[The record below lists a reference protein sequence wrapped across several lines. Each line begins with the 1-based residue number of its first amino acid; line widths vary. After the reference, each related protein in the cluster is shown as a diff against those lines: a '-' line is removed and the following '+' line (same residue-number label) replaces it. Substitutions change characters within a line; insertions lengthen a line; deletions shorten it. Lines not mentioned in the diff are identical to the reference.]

1 MLEIKGKYGT
11 AKIYASILEDEALAQ
26 INDLINSP
34 VAKNKGKS
42 VAVMPDC
49 HAGKGCTIGTTMYI
63 NDKVNPNLVGVDIG
77 CGVMLIP
84 LGNVDLDMEK
94 VDYFFHNKMPSG
106 LAVNSKVIEEFDLK
120 RLYCYDKLVNVDRLA
135 KSLMSLGGGNHFCEL
150 DIDMEGNKYLV
161 IHTGS
166 RNLGKQVAD
175 IYSEIANEKNKVS
188 KEEIKVIVE
197 DYKKAG
203 REFEI
208 EYAISEYK
216 RKKEKEKI
224 EKDKCWLE
232 GKEKENYLHDM
243 KICQEF
249 AHRNR
254 YLIASHF
261 LAEVLCYDAEKINEL
276 MSYRIETIHNY
287 IDFDAGTDAPILRK
301 GAVSAYHGE
310 VLVIPMNMKD
320 GTLICFGK
328 GNPDWNYSAP
338 HGAGRL
344 LSRVSARTSL
354 SIDDFKNDM
363 NGIYT
368 TCVNDATIDESPR
381 AYKSFETIMKDIKD
395 TVDIISIVKPIY
407 NFKAGN

>member
-1 MLEIKGKYGT
+1 MLEIKGKYGI

-42 VAVMPDC
+42 IAVMPDC

-120 RLYCYDKLVNVDRLA
+120 ELYCYDKLVNVDRLA

-188 KEEIKVIVE
+188 KEEIKAIVE

-224 EKDKCWLE
+224 EWLE
-232 GKEKENYLHDM
+232 GKEKENCLHDM

-261 LAEVLCYDAEKINEL
+261 LTEVLCYDAEKINEL
-276 MSYRIETIHNY
+276 MSYGIETIHNY

-344 LSRVSARTSL
+344 LSRASARTSL

-381 AYKSFETIMKDIKD
+381 AYKPFETIIKDIKD
-395 TVDIISIVKPIY
+395 TVDIILIVKPIY
-407 NFKAGN
+407 NFKVSN

>member
-49 HAGKGCTIGTTMYI
+49 HAGKGCTIGTAMYI

-77 CGVMLIP
+77 CGVMMIP
-84 LGNVDLDMEK
+84 LGNIDLDMEK

-120 RLYCYDKLVNVDRLA
+120 ELYCYDKLVNVDRLA

-188 KEEIKVIVE
+188 KEEIKAIVE

-216 RKKEKEKI
+216 RKKEKEKT
-224 EKDKCWLE
+224 EWLE
-232 GKEKENYLHDM
+232 GKEKENYLHDI

-261 LAEVLCYDAEKINEL
+261 LAEVLGYDVEKINEL
-276 MSYRIETIHNY
+276 ISYGIETIHNY

-301 GAVSAYHGE
+301 GAVSAYYGE

-344 LSRVSARTSL
+344 LSRASARTSL

-381 AYKSFETIMKDIKD
+381 AYKPFETIMKDIKD
-395 TVDIISIVKPIY
+395 TVDIILIVKPIY
-407 NFKAGN
+407 NFKASN

>member
-1 MLEIKGKYGT
+1 MLKIKGKYGI

-77 CGVMLIP
+77 CGVMMIP

-188 KEEIKVIVE
+188 KEEIKAIVE

-261 LAEVLCYDAEKINEL
+261 LAEVLGYDAEKINEL
-276 MSYRIETIHNY
+276 MSYGIETIHNY

-320 GTLICFGK
+320 GTLICVGK
-328 GNPDWNYSAP
+328 GNPEWNYSAP

-381 AYKSFETIMKDIKD
+381 AYKPFETIMKDIKD

>member
-1 MLEIKGKYGT
+1 MLDIKGKYGT

-84 LGNVDLDMEK
+84 LGNIDLDMEK

-188 KEEIKVIVE
+188 KEEIKAIVE
-197 DYKKAG
+197 NYKKAG

-232 GKEKENYLHDM
+232 GDEK
-243 KICQEF
+243 K
-249 AHRNR
+249 
-254 YLIASHF
+254 
-261 LAEVLCYDAEKINEL
+261 
-276 MSYRIETIHNY
+276 TIY
-287 IDFDAGTDAPILRK
+287 MI
-301 GAVSAYHGE
+301 
-310 VLVIPMNMKD
+310 
-320 GTLICFGK
+320 
-328 GNPDWNYSAP
+328 
-338 HGAGRL
+338 
-344 LSRVSARTSL
+344 
-354 SIDDFKNDM
+354 
-363 NGIYT
+363 
-368 TCVNDATIDESPR
+368 
-381 AYKSFETIMKDIKD
+381 
-395 TVDIISIVKPIY
+395 
-407 NFKAGN
+407 

>member
-1 MLEIKGKYGT
+1 MLEINGKYGT

-26 INDLINSP
+26 INDLTNSP
-34 VAKNKGKS
+34 IAENENKNI
-42 VAVMPDC
+42 AIMPDC

-77 CGVMLIP
+77 CGVMMIP
-84 LGNVDLDMEK
+84 LGNIDLDMEK

-106 LAVNSKVIEEFDLK
+106 LAVNSKVIENFDLK
-120 RLYCYDKLVNVDRLA
+120 RLYCYDKLINIDRLA

-150 DIDMEGNKYLV
+150 DVDAKNNKFLV

-175 IYSEIANEKNKVS
+175 IYSAIANEKNKTS
-188 KEEIKVIVE
+188 KEEIKKIVE
-197 DYKKAG
+197 DYKKIG
-203 REFEI
+203 RETEI
-208 EYAISEYK
+208 EFVINEYK
-216 RKKEKEKI
+216 RKKGKEKV

-232 GKEKENYLHDM
+232 GEDKENYLHDM

-261 LAEVLCYDAEKINEL
+261 LAEVLGYDVEKIGVVMN
-276 MSYRIETIHNY
+276 YRIETIHNY
-287 IDFDAGTDAPILRK
+287 IDFNAGTDAPILRK
-301 GAVSAYHGE
+301 GAVSAAKGE
-310 VLVIPMNMKD
+310 ILVIPMNMKD
-320 GTLICFGK
+320 GTLICMGK
-328 GNPDWNYSAP
+328 GNPEWNYSAP

-344 LSRVSARTSL
+344 LSRASARKSL
-354 SIDDFKNDM
+354 SITDFENDM

-368 TCVNDATIDESPR
+368 TCINDTTIDESPR
-381 AYKSFETIMKDIKD
+381 AYKPYGTIMNDIKD
-395 TVDIISIVKPIY
+395 TVDIMSIVKPIY
-407 NFKAGN
+407 NFKANN

>member
-84 LGNVDLDMEK
+84 LGNINLDMEK

-106 LAVNSKVIEEFDLK
+106 LAVNSKVIEEFNLK
-120 RLYCYDKLVNVDRLA
+120 ELYCYDKLVNIDRLA
-135 KSLMSLGGGNHFCEL
+135 KSLMSLGGGNHFCEI

-188 KEEIKVIVE
+188 KEEIKAIVE

-276 MSYRIETIHNY
+276 MSYAIETIHNY

-328 GNPDWNYSAP
+328 GNPEWNYSAP

-344 LSRVSARTSL
+344 LSRASARTSL

-363 NGIYT
+363 NDIYT
-368 TCVNDATIDESPR
+368 TCINDATIDESPR
-381 AYKSFETIMKDIKD
+381 AYKPFETIMKDIKD
-395 TVDIISIVKPIY
+395 TVDIILIVKPIY

>member
-34 VAKNKGKS
+34 ISKNRGKN

-77 CGVMLIP
+77 CGVMMIS
-84 LGNVDLDMEK
+84 LGNIDLDMKK

-106 LAVNSKVIEEFDLK
+106 LAVNSKVIEEFNLK
-120 RLYCYDKLVNVDRLA
+120 ELYCYDKLVNVDRLA

-150 DIDMEGNKYLV
+150 DVDMEGNKYLV

-166 RNLGKQVAD
+166 RNLGKQVAE
-175 IYSEIANEKNKVS
+175 IYSSKIADVNNKVT
-188 KEEIKVIVE
+188 KEEIKAIVE
-197 DYKKAG
+197 DYKKMG

-208 EYAISEYK
+208 EYAINEYK
-216 RKKEKEKI
+216 RKKVKE
-224 EKDKCWLE
+224 ERNWLE
-232 GKEKENYLHDM
+232 GEEKDNYLHDM

-261 LAEVLCYDAEKINEL
+261 LAEVLGYEDWEVKEVMNN
-276 MSYRIETIHNY
+276 RIETIHNY
-287 IDFDAGTDAPILRK
+287 IDFDAETDAPILRK
-301 GAVSAYHGE
+301 GAVSAAKGE
-310 VLVIPMNMKD
+310 ILVIPMNMKD
-320 GTLICFGK
+320 GTLICVGK
-328 GNPDWNYSAP
+328 GNPEWNYSAP

-344 LSRVSARTSL
+344 LSRASARKSL

-368 TCVNDATIDESPR
+368 TCVNDTTIDESPR
-381 AYKSFETIMKDIKD
+381 AYKPFETIMKDIKN